1 MTLIEE
7 NPVSIYQDKNFYII
21 ISVTLIAVLGGTIIT
36 PVLPTLTKEF
46 NVSPEQIGLVM
57 TVLLIPV
64 AIGTPIFSIMA
75 DRFGRKQILVPSLIL
90 FAAAGASCA
99 FASNFSMLLFWRFLQ
114 GVGASSLESLELTI
128 IGDLYSGKM
137 LTVAMAFNASMIG
150 ISSTIYPLIGGALAS
165 VNWRYP
171 FLFSVIALPV
181 AFLVLM
187 VLKLPTKQKPRED
200 FNLTSYLQN
209 TLGSVNNSSV
219 IGLLVVIS
227 SLFIIQFGACYSYIP
242 ILAEEKF
249 AASEAVIGIVLAS
262 MSISLAF
269 VASQLGL
276 FAQKVSEI
284 RLIKISFVITIIGL
298 VIVPFLNGSVWLL
311 LIPIMLLGAAFGLA
325 FPTTQALLAGLA
337 PGEYRAG
344 FMAVNA
350 TVQALGQALGPSL
363 SGLAFAYGGSTG
375 VFEGN
380 ALLAI
385 AIFGFFNYLSKGSKK
400 PTTPQQLIQKPILAV
415 AENINTNISFTTTQ
429 PTGFIAYESS
439 PTILQEE
446 RARFIHLDSGRE
458 IELPKDLL
466 LIRLGKPND
475 HFPPDIDLSEFPNCQ
490 TVSRIH
496 AGIRIEGANYYI
508 EDLSSSNGTYLN
520 NLPLLPKNLYKIRHG
535 DYITL
540 GRGTNFKF
548 QFNILS

>member
-46 NVSPEQIGLVM
+46 NVSPEKIGLVM

-90 FAAAGASCA
+90 FAGAGAFCA

-114 GVGASSLESLELTI
+114 GVGASSLESLQLTI

-137 LTVAMAFNASMIG
+137 LMVAMAFNASMIG

-165 VNWRYP
+165 INWRYP

-200 FNLTSYLQN
+200 FNLTSYIQN
-209 TLGSVNNSSV
+209 TLGSVNNRSV

-227 SLFIIQFGACYSYIP
+227 SLFIVQFGACYSYIP

-249 AASEAVIGIVLAS
+249 AASEAIIGIILAS

-276 FAQKVSEI
+276 FAQKFSEI
-284 RLIKISFVITIIGL
+284 RLIKISFIITIIGL
-298 VIVPFLNGSVWLL
+298 AIVPFLNGSVWLL

-350 TVQALGQALGPSL
+350 TVQALGQALGPSI

-375 VFEGN
+375 VFEVN

-385 AIFGFFNYLSKGSKK
+385 AILGLFNYLSKGSKK
-400 PTTPQQLIQKPILAV
+400 PTTPREPVEKPIVAV

-429 PTGFIAYESS
+429 PTGFIPYESS
-439 PTILQEE
+439 PTIIQEN
-446 RARFIHLDSGRE
+446 RARFIHLDSSRE
-458 IELPKDLL
+458 INLPKDLL
-466 LIRLGKPND
+466 VIRIGKANEK
-475 HFPPDIDLSEFPNCQ
+475 FPPDIDMSEFPDCQ
-490 TVSRIH
+490 TVSRVH
-496 AGIRIEGANYYI
+496 AAIRIEGANYYI
-508 EDLSSSNGTYLN
+508 EDLGSSNGTYLN
-520 NLPLLPKNLYKIRHG
+520 NLPLLPKNLYKIRDG

-548 QFNILS
+548 QFNIS